1 MGKGS
6 ITCESKER
14 ESMKRQQRS
23 LADFFQV
30 SKKGESFSLPS
41 CIASYIFILT
51 DLANDDD

>member
-6 ITCESKER
+6 IMCKSKER
-14 ESMKRQQRS
+14 ESIRQQSS

-41 CIASYIFILT
+41 CIANYIFILT
-51 DLANDDD
+51 DLANGDD